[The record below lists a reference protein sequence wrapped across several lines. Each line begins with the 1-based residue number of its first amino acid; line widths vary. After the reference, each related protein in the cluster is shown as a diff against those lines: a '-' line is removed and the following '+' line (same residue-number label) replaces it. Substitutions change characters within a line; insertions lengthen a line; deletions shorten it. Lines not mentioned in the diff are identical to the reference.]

1 MGRLSWQRGEV
12 VTTQAET
19 AQARS
24 ITVTVPNWM
33 GHRAGQHV
41 DVRLTAQDGY
51 QAERSYS
58 IASPPEEAPR
68 VTLTNERLDDGEVS
82 PCLTEELRGTQT
94 NPSQD
99 RTIRTDR
106 RSMMEIKLDGNA
118 AGSVLQVTFP
128 FDMTLVQATCAG
140 CGATNAFGAIAAY
153 MHGMGTVVRCQ
164 SCDTVLIR
172 VAQVRGRYFLDMP
185 GIRVLEIGA
194 ES

>member
-1 MGRLSWQRGEV
+1 
-12 VTTQAET
+12 
-19 AQARS
+19 
-24 ITVTVPNWM
+24 M
-33 GHRAGQHV
+33 GHRPGQHV
-41 DVRLTAQDGY
+41 EVRLTAEDGY

-68 VTLTNERLDDGEVS
+68 VTLTSERLDDGEVS
-82 PCLTEELRGTQT
+82 PSLTEELRGTRT

-106 RSMMEIKLDGNA
+106 RSMMEMKLDGNA
-118 AGSVLQVTFP
+118 AGGMLQVTFP

-140 CGATNAFGAIAAY
+140 CGATNALGAVAAY

-164 SCDTVLIR
+164 SCDTVLMRI
-172 VAQVRGRYFLDMP
+172 AQVKGRYLMDMP